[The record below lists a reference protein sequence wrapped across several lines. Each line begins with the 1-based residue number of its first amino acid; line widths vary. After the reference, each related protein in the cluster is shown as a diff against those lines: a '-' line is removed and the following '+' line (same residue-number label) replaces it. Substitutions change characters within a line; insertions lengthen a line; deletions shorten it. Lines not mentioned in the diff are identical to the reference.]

1 MSEYEQRIIFS
12 NNLRRI
18 MSERDLKQVEVAE
31 AIGVSPQTFNT
42 WISGKAIPRM
52 GKVQLLADYFG
63 IPKSF
68 LMDEQ
73 GEVDEHDDLMAALER
88 AFNDRPEMRALFSV
102 ANKATAEDIE
112 KTIKI
117 LETLKGE

>member
-18 MSERDLKQVEVAE
+18 MAERDLKQVEVAE

-42 WISGKAIPRM
+42 WMSGKAIPRM

-73 GEVDEHDDLMAALER
+73 NEIDAHDDLLTALER
-88 AFNDRPEMRALFSV
+88 AFNDRPEMRTLFSI
-102 ANKATAEDIE
+102 ANKATAEDVE